1 MPCVYAPST
10 EPVDADYKSSL
21 QLFIN
26 IVDVVSAEKEIYC
39 HTLDKHSNEMVPL
52 PMENEEVAYLS
63 ATETSDCFS

>member
-26 IVDVVSAEKEIYC
+26 IVDVVSAEKEIHC
-39 HTLDKHSNEMVPL
+39 HTLDKHSIEMVPL